1 MSDEDHPVE
10 ADNSWTQASLFL
22 GGGEEE
28 IKEATLSYKPE
39 N

>member
-1 MSDEDHPVE
+1 MSDKDHPKE

-22 GGGEEE
+22 GGKGE
-28 IKEATLSYKPE
+28 INEATLSYKPE